1 MAKLKLNIKKP
12 SEQAAGNGNTVTQG
26 TEITAPIIS
35 LPESGGIR
43 IIRDSESL
51 VAPNSIGVRI
61 ILKNAKIHA
70 EKVIIKKVEK

>member
-12 SEQAAGNGNTVTQG
+12 SEQAAEDSSTTLQG
-26 TEITAPIIS
+26 AEITAPTIS
-35 LPESGGIR
+35 LPDSGGI
-43 IIRDSESL
+43 
-51 VAPNSIGVRI
+51 RI

>member
-26 TEITAPIIS
+26 TEITSPIIS
-35 LPESGGIR
+35 LPESGGI
-43 IIRDSESL
+43 
-51 VAPNSIGVRI
+51 RI